1 MPKMQ
6 RRSTDRRKFERKPPT
21 AFCWAVGLLRGLDL
35 SSTQKGY
42 SLARGTL
49 QGNPVLTL
57 IAFGKTAD
65 LLLSLEHQYIMI
77 SGEMQSTQGHSGAIE
92 VIVRNV
98 VALEDLGV
106 QSASAVYLDDEEEE
120 EELPRPRPRTMHNAR
135 RKARRLNPRDDDE
148 EETVEYY
155 DDDDDS
161 DTEEGNHKANDVFE
175 DDSDVSE
182 EESW

>member
-65 LLLSLEHQYIMI
+65 LLFSLEHQYIMV
-77 SGEMQSTQGHSGAIE
+77 SGEMYHTQGHSGAIE